1 MRVERPPGDE
11 FDDADRSVRLQRGL
25 PDQQWT
31 QRIVTAPEPGSATES
46 RQRML
51 HLHGLPNERA
61 AWVEPGQHRSGVV
74 VDPRVDHNISE
85 LGLAHHH
92 LGDRAAILQSV
103 ISEGLLKPSP
113 RIQAAHDTGDPHVTG
128 RRTIHVSRTETDP
141 NMLDCPTDRLRFKPL
156 PEMDDHPVDIT
167 TAVQSAQQDK
177 QIVSDRAGNT
187 PVG

>member
-1 MRVERPPGDE
+1 
-11 FDDADRSVRLQRGL
+11 
-25 PDQQWT
+25 
-31 QRIVTAPEPGSATES
+31 
-46 RQRML
+46 
-51 HLHGLPNERA
+51 
-61 AWVEPGQHRSGVV
+61 V

-141 NMLDCPTDRLRFKPL
+141 NMLDRPTDRLGFKPL

-167 TAVQSAQQDK
+167 TTVQSAQQDE

>member
-11 FDDADRSVRLQRGL
+11 LDDADPSVRLQRGL

-31 QRIVTAPEPGSATES
+31 QRIVTAPEPGCSTKS
-46 RQRML
+46 RQRIL

-61 AWVEPGQHRSGVV
+61 AWVEPGQHRPGVV
-74 VDPRVDHNISE
+74 VDPGVHHDISE
-85 LGLAHHH
+85 LGLTHHH
-92 LGDRAAILQSV
+92 LGNRAAILEHL
-103 ISEGLLKPSP
+103 IAEGLLKPSP
-113 RIQAAHDTGDPHVTG
+113 RVQAAHDAGDPHVTG
-128 RRTIHVSRTETDP
+128 RRTIHVSRAETNP
-141 NMLDCPTDRLRFKPL
+141 NMLDRPTDRLGFKPP